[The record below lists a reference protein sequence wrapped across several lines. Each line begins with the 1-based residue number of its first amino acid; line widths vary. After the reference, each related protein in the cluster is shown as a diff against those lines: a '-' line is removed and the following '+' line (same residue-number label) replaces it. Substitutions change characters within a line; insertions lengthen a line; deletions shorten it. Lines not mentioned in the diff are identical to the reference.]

1 MRFFNSEICKVSDDF
16 GDNLRAIRRQ
26 QKMSQ
31 KELAEA
37 IGVDRRTII
46 RYENGE
52 TEFVRKDSIKK
63 LSETLG
69 YDIKTG
75 TINDTGLMRRNLRE
89 IEQQNLQNKV
99 LNLECKIDDMKDIL
113 KRKDELIAY
122 LQRENKKLR
131 S

>member
-1 MRFFNSEICKVSDDF
+1 
-16 GDNLRAIRRQ
+16 
-26 QKMSQ
+26 MSQ